1 MTADL
6 KQHCNMRLDYDNE
19 ITPRGWLTIAFCV
32 VILFGLVLWAA
43 ITVILKLWMFL
54 VTL

>member
-6 KQHCNMRLDYDNE
+6 KHRINMRPDDENG
-19 ITPRGWLTIAFCV
+19 ITPGGWITIAFCAV
-32 VILFGLVLWAA
+32 TLFGLALWAA

>member
-6 KQHCNMRLDYDNE
+6 KHRINMRLDYDDE
-19 ITPRGWLTIAFCV
+19 ITPGGWLTIAFCV
-32 VILFGLVLWAA
+32 VILIGLAAWAA
-43 ITVILKLWMFL
+43 VTVILKLWMYL

>member
-6 KQHCNMRLDYDNE
+6 KHRINMRLDYDNE
-19 ITPRGWLTIAFCV
+19 ITPGGWITIAFCAV
-32 VILFGLVLWAA
+32 ALFGLALWAA

>member
-6 KQHCNMRLDYDNE
+6 KHRINMRLDYDDE
-19 ITPRGWLTIAFCV
+19 ITPGGWLTVALCV
-32 VILFGLVLWAA
+32 VILIGLAAWAA
-43 ITVILKLWMFL
+43 VTVILKLWMFL